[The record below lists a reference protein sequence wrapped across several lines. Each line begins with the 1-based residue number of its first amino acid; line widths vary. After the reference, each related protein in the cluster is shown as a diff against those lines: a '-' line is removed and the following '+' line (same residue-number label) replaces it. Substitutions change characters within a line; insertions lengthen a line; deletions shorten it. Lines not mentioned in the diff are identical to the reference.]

1 MTNVQKMSDVEK
13 NVKQKMQML
22 KKKCVE
28 KISVVEKKISVDEKK
43 NFSCRTMWFITQMS
57 KNRRQITPNNIRC
70 WMKRV
75 GDNDQTKGN

>member
-43 NFSCRTMWFITQMS
+43 KFSCRTMWFITQMS